1 MGRLNTVGKNKIG
14 HERTPE
20 KKKKSKNGRFGQYFN
35 TVNSMDKVKRL
46 FHTILELKYCRIGLL
61 SLQELEVYIIDVIS
75 VLNLNMKHA
84 CAIEFD

>member
-1 MGRLNTVGKNKIG
+1 
-14 HERTPE
+14 
-20 KKKKSKNGRFGQYFN
+20 
-35 TVNSMDKVKRL
+35 MDKVERL

>member
-1 MGRLNTVGKNKIG
+1 MNTVGENKIG
-14 HERTPE
+14 HERTPGK

-35 TVNSMDKVKRL
+35 TVNSMDKVERL

>member
-1 MGRLNTVGKNKIG
+1 MGENKIG

-35 TVNSMDKVKRL
+35 TVNSMDKVERL

-61 SLQELEVYIIDVIS
+61 SLQELEVQFLDVIRE
-75 VLNLNMKHA
+75 LNGSMKHA
-84 CAIEFD
+84 RAIEFE

>member
-1 MGRLNTVGKNKIG
+1 MKGLLK
-14 HERTPE
+14 

-35 TVNSMDKVKRL
+35 TVNSMDKVERL
-46 FHTILELKYCRIGLL
+46 FHTILELEYCRIGLL
-61 SLQELEVYIIDVIS
+61 SLQELEEYIIDVIS